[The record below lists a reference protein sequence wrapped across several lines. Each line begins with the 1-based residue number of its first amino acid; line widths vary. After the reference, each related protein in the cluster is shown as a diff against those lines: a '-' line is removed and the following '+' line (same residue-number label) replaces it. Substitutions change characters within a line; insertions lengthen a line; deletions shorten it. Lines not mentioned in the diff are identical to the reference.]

1 MTFELQSNVWTKTR
15 GQIRKFWRSSSS
27 WRNKIQIWLGL
38 IGSNFPLDLF
48 LNRRLSEFFVFVRFC
63 ISNRKTNSN
72 RIIWLNQSSR
82 RLICLV
88 SATADFYLTW
98 ICFTVFS
105 FQHFLALWL
114 MILCRHHKISGSNP
128 ATTAFKLFVW
138 TLFQTKT
145 QIKTFVIAKLF
156 FF

>member
-1 MTFELQSNVWTKTR
+1 MFELKQEAK
-15 GQIRKFWRSSSS
+15 IRKFWRSSSS

-105 FQHFLALWL
+105 FQHFPALWL

-128 ATTAFKLFVW
+128 ATTAFKLSILDAFSN
-138 TLFQTKT
+138 QNSN
-145 QIKTFVIAKLF
+145 
-156 FF
+156 